1 MSQTFF
7 YRKKRLRHN
16 VCSFPVLRSR
26 CSFAMPR
33 SIFHPV
39 SGRILAAR
47 KKTASGNMF
56 SAPVRTRL
64 FSTERRPFVPENRK
78 LSLTIRICPHHPGKI
93 SMTTDSQM

>member
-1 MSQTFF
+1 MYAHSP
-7 YRKKRLRHN
+7 
-16 VCSFPVLRSR
+16 CSAPAAASPCPGASSTPFP
-26 CSFAMPR
+26 
-33 SIFHPV
+33 
-39 SGRILAAR
+39 AAFLQLE